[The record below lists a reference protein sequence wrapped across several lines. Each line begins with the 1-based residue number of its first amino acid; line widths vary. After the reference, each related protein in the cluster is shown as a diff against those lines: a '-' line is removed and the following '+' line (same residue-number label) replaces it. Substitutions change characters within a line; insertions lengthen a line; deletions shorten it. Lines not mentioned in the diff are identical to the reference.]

1 MVKFFFKSYKYLLP
15 WWFVNIF
22 NILFVA
28 YLYEA
33 FIPTQVE
40 LYLYKHYSFE
50 RKFNEYPIQW
60 TLVD

>member
-1 MVKFFFKSYKYLLP
+1 MP

-22 NILFVA
+22 NILFIA